1 MIDQLPV
8 ADLRAI
14 GATLLLLVVLYWTYE
29 RLAGEG
35 RDPVIRSSMSSSTGS
50 ASMLVSGAKA
60 VMLVSG
66 LAAALLLAPVAGG
79 PVVSDPTLL
88 LATLGALLLVHWFV
102 EKEERET

>member
-1 MIDQLPV
+1 MFEQLPL
-8 ADLRAI
+8 ADLRSL
-14 GATLLLLVVLYWTYE
+14 GAVLLLLVVLYWTYE

-35 RDPVIRSSMSSSTGS
+35 RDPVLRSSMSSSTGT

-60 VMLVSG
+60 VMMVAG

-79 PVVSDPTLL
+79 PVVSDPTPI
-88 LATLGALLLVHWFV
+88 LAALGALVLVHWFF